1 MRRSVFAIGLVLGA
15 CGGAPSAP
23 SSTPANQ
30 SGYPVAASRIGDS
43 AQFELRNVLKQL

>member
-30 SGYPVAASRIGDS
+30 SGYPVAARIGES
-43 AQFELRNVLKQL
+43 APLELRNVLKQL